1 MFRDSQSYDKAVKRV
16 IQLQELE
23 KQVRLSIDDQQELS
37 SLMDAIM
44 VYEDSR
50 DAEAQ
55 AEYDFMQEFEDRF
68 LASFDR

>member
-1 MFRDSQSYDKAVKRV
+1 MFKDSQSYDKAVKRV

-23 KQVRLSIDDQQELS
+23 KQVRLSIDDQQELG

-44 VYEDSR
+44 LYEDSR

-55 AEYDFMQEFEDRF
+55 AEYDFMQEFEDQF